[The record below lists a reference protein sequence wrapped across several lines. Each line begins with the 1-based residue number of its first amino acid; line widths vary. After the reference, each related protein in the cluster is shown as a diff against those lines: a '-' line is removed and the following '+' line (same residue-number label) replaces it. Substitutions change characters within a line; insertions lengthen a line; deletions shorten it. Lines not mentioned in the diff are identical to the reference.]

1 MSSLSKTS
9 LVPFTVFACNVVHM
23 DNLSESHRKIANRI
37 MLISSIYSAVI
48 FLIDAFLPY
57 PCTLPEVLIF
67 SANLSFSLFF
77 WGLYLKSCYRFMW
90 NGSNFAKTKAY
101 VCAIL
106 PIIVQVIIVVREIY
120 APSMIGPDIWLCREF
135 GFGWFYNWRLWWISS
150 IIDQAV
156 TRSVL
161 IIYVAVLVRKIIEKH
176 TSRKVERKDAN
187 V

>member
-9 LVPFTVFACNVVHM
+9 LVPFTVFARNVVHM
-23 DNLSESHRKIANRI
+23 DKLSESHRKIANRI

-48 FLIDAFLPY
+48 FLIDSFLPY

-67 SANLSFSLFF
+67 SANMSFSLFF

-90 NGSNFAKTKAY
+90 KGSDFTKIKAY
-101 VCAIL
+101 VCMIL
-106 PIIVQVIIVVREIY
+106 PMILLVFIVIREIY
-120 APSMIGPDIWLCREF
+120 APSMLGPVSWYCREY
-135 GFGWFYNWRLWWISS
+135 GYGWFYNWRLWWITS

-156 TRSVL
+156 IRSML
-161 IIYVAVLVRKIIEKH
+161 IIYIAVLVRKIIEKL
-176 TSRKVERKDAN
+176 TNRKVEKNDAN